1 MVDRHAALQLSV
13 HRPAVLPHPRR
24 PPRRP
29 VARCRL
35 SGDHHRFL
43 ELPGSRG
50 RPVDLADGRRVQLW
64 QGPARTDRPRQPRL
78 PVGVVPGGQRAQH
91 GCRGPPMITAQHVVN
106 IVLDEAAKL
115 GGADETMVLVSDKVE
130 ATLRWAGNSM
140 TTNGVS
146 VSRNITVIS
155 VVRRGASAHIGTV
168 VSAEVDPRVIP
179 GLVAS
184 SQDAARSAPAA
195 VDAAPLLADSGVPA
209 DWDAPVPGTGPLVF
223 ADVAESLSRGFG
235 GTDRLYGFAHHS
247 VSTTFLAS
255 STGLRRRYTQPT
267 GAVEINAKRGDASA
281 WAGIGTTD
289 FVDVPT
295 DSLLEQLSMR
305 LGWARRS
312 VELPAGR
319 YETIMPPS
327 AVADMMLYLA
337 WSMAGRGAQEGR
349 TALSAPGGGTRVGER
364 LTDLPLTLFSDPMA
378 PGLACT
384 PFVAVSSSSET
395 VSLFDNGMEIGQVDW
410 IRDGVINAL
419 AYPRAT
425 AAKFDAKVA
434 VAADNLVMTGGSAEL
449 PDMIAATERGLL
461 LTTLW
466 YIREVDPTTML
477 LTGLTRD
484 GVYLIEDGEVTA
496 AVNNFRFNESPL
508 DLLRRVTE
516 AGASEKT
523 LPRECSDWAT
533 RAAMPSLRIP
543 DFYMSSVSQAQ

>member
-1 MVDRHAALQLSV
+1 
-13 HRPAVLPHPRR
+13 
-24 PPRRP
+24 
-29 VARCRL
+29 
-35 SGDHHRFL
+35 
-43 ELPGSRG
+43 
-50 RPVDLADGRRVQLW
+50 
-64 QGPARTDRPRQPRL
+64 
-78 PVGVVPGGQRAQH
+78 
-91 GCRGPPMITAQHVVN
+91 MITAQHVVN
-106 IVLDEAAKL
+106 LVLSEAAKL
-115 GGADETMVLVSDKVE
+115 GGADETMVLVTDKVE

-140 TTNGVS
+140 TTNGIS
-146 VSRNITVIS
+146 VSRGVTVIS
-155 VVRRGASAHIGTV
+155 IVRQGDSARIGTM
-168 VSAEVDPRVIP
+168 VSAEVDPRAIP
-179 GLVAS
+179 GLVAA
-184 SQDAARSAPAA
+184 SQEAARSAPEAS
-195 VDAAPLLADSGVPA
+195 DAAPLLAGTGVPA
-209 DWDAPVPGTGPLVF
+209 DWDAPASGTGPLVF
-223 ADVAESLSRGFG
+223 ADIAASLSRGFRG
-235 GTDRLYGFAHHS
+235 ADRLYGFAYHS

-267 GAVEINAKRGDASA
+267 GTVEINAKRGDASA
-281 WAGIGTTD
+281 WAGMSTPD

-295 DSLLEQLSMR
+295 DSLLEQLSTR
-305 LGWARRS
+305 LGWAQRS

-327 AVADMMLYLA
+327 TVSDMMIYLA

-349 TALSAPGGGTRVGER
+349 TAFSAPGGGTRVGER
-364 LTDLPLTLFSDPMA
+364 LTELPLSLFSDPMA

-384 PFVAVSSSSET
+384 PFVATSSSSET
-395 VSLFDNGMEIGQVDW
+395 VSVFDNGMEIIQVDW

-419 AYPRAT
+419 AYPRAA

-449 PDMIAATERGLL
+449 ADMIAATERGLL

-466 YIREVDPTTML
+466 YMREVDPTTLL

-508 DLLRRVTE
+508 DLLRRATE

-523 LPRECSDWAT
+523 LPREWGDWAT

-543 DFYMSSVSQAQ
+543 DFYMSSVSQAR

>member
-1 MVDRHAALQLSV
+1 
-13 HRPAVLPHPRR
+13 
-24 PPRRP
+24 
-29 VARCRL
+29 
-35 SGDHHRFL
+35 
-43 ELPGSRG
+43 
-50 RPVDLADGRRVQLW
+50 
-64 QGPARTDRPRQPRL
+64 
-78 PVGVVPGGQRAQH
+78 
-91 GCRGPPMITAQHVVN
+91 MITPQHAVN
-106 IVLDEAAKL
+106 LVLKEAAKH
-115 GGADETMVLVSDKVE
+115 GGASETMVLVNDKVE

-146 VSRNITVIS
+146 VNRSITVIS
-155 VVRRGASAHIGTV
+155 VVHQGDSAHIGTV

-179 GLVAS
+179 GLVAA
-184 SQDAARSAPAA
+184 SQEAARSAPEAG
-195 VDAAPLLADSGVPA
+195 DAAPLLSDTGEPA

-223 ADVAESLSRGFG
+223 ANVADALSRGFRG
-235 GTDRLYGFAHHS
+235 ADRLYGFAHHS

-255 STGLRRRYTQPT
+255 STGLRRRFTQPT

-281 WAGIGTTD
+281 WAGVGTAD

-305 LGWARRS
+305 LGWAKRS
-312 VELPAGR
+312 VALPAGR

-327 AVADMMLYLA
+327 TVADMMIYLA
-337 WSMAGRGAQEGR
+337 WSMAGRGAEEGR

-364 LTDLPLTLFSDPMA
+364 LTELPLTMFSDPMA

-384 PFVAVSSSSET
+384 PFVAVSNSSET
-395 VSLFDNGMEIGQVDW
+395 VSVFDNGMEIAQVDW
-410 IRDGVINAL
+410 IRNGVINAL

-425 AAKFDAKVA
+425 AAKFNAKVA

-449 PDMIAATERGLL
+449 ADMIAGTERGLL

-466 YIREVDPTTML
+466 YIREVDPTSLL

-508 DLLRRVTE
+508 DLLRRATE
-516 AGASEKT
+516 AGAGEKT
-523 LPRECSDWAT
+523 LPREWGDWAT

>member
-1 MVDRHAALQLSV
+1 
-13 HRPAVLPHPRR
+13 
-24 PPRRP
+24 
-29 VARCRL
+29 
-35 SGDHHRFL
+35 
-43 ELPGSRG
+43 
-50 RPVDLADGRRVQLW
+50 
-64 QGPARTDRPRQPRL
+64 
-78 PVGVVPGGQRAQH
+78 
-91 GCRGPPMITAQHVVN
+91 MITAQHVVN

-115 GGADETMVLVSDKVE
+115 GRADETIVLLTDRVE

-140 TTNGVS
+140 TTNGLS
-146 VSRNITVIS
+146 VNRNMTVIS
-155 VVRRGASAHIGTV
+155 IVRQGTSAFVGTV
-168 VSAEVDPRVIP
+168 VSSEVDPRVIP
-179 GLVAS
+179 GLVAA
-184 SQDAARSAPAA
+184 SQAAARSAPEAG
-195 VDAAPLLADSGVPA
+195 DAAPLLTDTGVPA
-209 DWDAPVPGTGPLVF
+209 DWDAPVPGTGPGAF
-223 ADVAESLSRGFG
+223 ADVADSLSRGFR

-255 STGLRRRYTQPT
+255 STGLRRRFTQPT
-267 GAVEINAKRGDASA
+267 GTVEINGKRGDASA
-281 WAGIGTTD
+281 WAGMGTPD

-295 DSLLEQLSMR
+295 DLLLEQLSMR
-305 LGWARRS
+305 LGWAKRS

-319 YETIMPPS
+319 YETILPPS
-327 AVADMMLYLA
+327 TVADMMIYLA
-337 WSMAGRGAQEGR
+337 WSMAGRGAREGR
-349 TALSAPGGGTRVGER
+349 TAFSAPGGGTRVGER
-364 LTDLPLTLFSDPMA
+364 LTELPLTLFSDPMA

-384 PFVAVSSSSET
+384 PFVAASNSSET
-395 VSLFDNGMEIGQVDW
+395 VSVFDNGMEINQVDW

-449 PDMIAATERGLL
+449 ADMIAATERGLL

-466 YIREVDPTTML
+466 YIREVDPTTLL

-508 DLLRRVTE
+508 DLLRRATE
-516 AGASEKT
+516 AGVSEKT
-523 LPRECSDWAT
+523 LPREWGDWAT

>member
-1 MVDRHAALQLSV
+1 
-13 HRPAVLPHPRR
+13 
-24 PPRRP
+24 
-29 VARCRL
+29 
-35 SGDHHRFL
+35 
-43 ELPGSRG
+43 
-50 RPVDLADGRRVQLW
+50 
-64 QGPARTDRPRQPRL
+64 
-78 PVGVVPGGQRAQH
+78 
-91 GCRGPPMITAQHVVN
+91 MITAQHVVN

-195 VDAAPLLADSGVPA
+195 VDAAPLLANSGVPA

-281 WAGIGTTD
+281 WTGIGTAD
-289 FVDVPT
+289 FINVPT
-295 DSLLEQLSMR
+295 DSLLEQLSTR
-305 LGWARRS
+305 LAWAQRT

-327 AVADMMLYLA
+327 TVADMMIYLV

-349 TALSAPGGGTRVGER
+349 TAFSASGGGTRLGER
-364 LTDLPLTLFSDPMA
+364 LTELPLTLFSDPMA
-378 PGLACT
+378 PGLACA
-384 PFVAVSSSSET
+384 PFVATSSSSEALS
-395 VSLFDNGMEIGQVDW
+395 VFDNGMEITQVDW
-410 IRDGVINAL
+410 IRSGVINAL

-425 AAKFDAKVA
+425 AAKFDAEVA

-449 PDMIAATERGLL
+449 TDMIAATERGLL

-466 YIREVDPTTML
+466 YIREVDPTTLL

-508 DLLRRVTE
+508 DLLRRITE
-516 AGASEKT
+516 AGASQKT
-523 LPRECSDWAT
+523 LPREWGDWAT
-533 RAAMPSLRIP
+533 RAAMPTLRIP